1 MFIGREAELRFL
13 EHYYVGEGSQIL
25 VVYGQKGVGKTALLK
40 HFAEGKKNAYYLARA
55 CAAREQRYQ
64 WASELIEK
72 GASISKYP
80 EYRELFECILSEDNA
95 GKQLLII
102 DEFHHVL
109 KTDDSFM
116 EELVRFLKE
125 ESSPSVTVLLCTS
138 ASGWV
143 ENSMIQKIGSLAS
156 SLSGLLKVREMKFS
170 DMRRIF
176 QAYSLKDSVEVYAA
190 LGGIPGLW
198 NSFSEKLSAQDNII
212 HNILN
217 RESRLYEEMSMYMA
231 EELREPA
238 VYNTLLAAMARG
250 CNKLNDIYAHTGF
263 SRAKIS
269 VYLKNLMELDLVE
282 KVFSFES
289 GGYANAQKGIY
300 RIANPY
306 VRFYFRFLFP
316 HQSMLQELN
325 PQEFYEKTV
334 RNYYPDFVEETY
346 RKICREQL
354 AGSYSFVGEW
364 LGKTGAID
372 IVAKDAEGHIA
383 VAACSYARQMTYEN
397 YEWLLFQLKKA
408 MIKPDSIRLFCE
420 KDFDKKLKLEAASG
434 KVKLQ
439 HIIANEG

>member
-40 HFAEGKKNAYYLARA
+40 YFAEGKKNAYYLARA

-80 EYRELFECILSEDNA
+80 EYRELFECILSKDNA

-109 KTDDSFM
+109 KADDSFM
-116 EELVRFLKE
+116 EELARFLKE
-125 ESSPSVTVLLCTS
+125 ESAPPVTVLLCTS

-176 QAYSLKDSVEVYAA
+176 PAYSLKDSVEVYAA

-364 LGKTGAID
+364 LGKTGSID

-383 VAACSYARQMTYEN
+383 VAACSYARQMTYEDF
-397 YEWLLFQLKKA
+397 EWLLFQLKKA

>member
-1 MFIGREAELRFL
+1 MLIGREAELKFL

-25 VVYGQKGVGKTALLK
+25 VVYGQKGVGKTTLLK
-40 HFAEGKKNAYYLARA
+40 HFTEGKKSAYYLARA

-64 WASELIEK
+64 WATELLEQ
-72 GASISKYP
+72 GYSIKKYP
-80 EYRELFECILSEDNA
+80 EYQELFSCVLPEEEA
-95 GKQLLII
+95 GKQVMVI
-102 DEFHHVL
+102 DEFHHAL
-109 KTDDSFM
+109 KADDTFM
-116 EELVRFLKE
+116 EKLTHFLKE
-125 ESSPSVTVLLCTS
+125 RKNSPVLVLLCTS

-143 ENSMIQKIGSLAS
+143 ENNMIQKIGSLAS
-156 SLSGLLKVREMKFS
+156 ALNGLLKVREMKFA
-170 DMRRIF
+170 DMCRIF
-176 QAYSLKDSVEVYAA
+176 PGYSLTDGIECYAA

-198 NSFSEKLSAQDNII
+198 NSFSDKLSARDNII
-212 HNILN
+212 HNILD
-217 RESRLYEEMSMYMA
+217 RESRLYEEMTMYMA

-250 CNKLNDIYAHTGF
+250 CNKLNDIYEHTGF

-316 HQSMLQELN
+316 NQSMLQKLDS
-325 PQEFYEKTV
+325 QEFYEKMV
-334 RNYYPDFVEETY
+334 KDYYPDFVEETY

-354 AGSYSFVGEW
+354 SGGYSYVGEW
-364 LGKTGAID
+364 LGKTGSID
-372 IVAKDAEGHIA
+372 IVAKDTEGHIT
-383 VAACSYARQMTYEN
+383 VAACSYARIMTYED

-408 MIKPDSIRLFCE
+408 MIKADSIRLFCE
-420 KDFDKKLKLEAASG
+420 KDFDKRLKLEAASG

-439 HIIANEG
+439 HIISNEG